1 MSSLKEIR
9 TRIQSVQSTRKIT
22 SAMMMISSS
31 KLVKAENTLKTL
43 SPYEEKLQHI
53 LDLFLS
59 SVNKVESPYTINRKV
74 SKLAIVAYSSNSGL
88 AGRFNSNVAERLQK
102 VVSKN
107 IELEKENITI
117 YPIGEQIRKAVHKMG
132 FEPAGDF
139 RESSTSPT
147 YQQSK
152 ELAEMFM
159 QQFTEKKVDKVI
171 LIYHHLKS
179 KNSLKLKEVKFLP
192 IKIEPVNELEEVQE
206 LDYIIEPDAQTVLD
220 QLIPKILK
228 LKLYTAHS
236 DSTAS
241 EHAARTIAMQ
251 IATDNADD
259 LLDELKLQ
267 FNKLRQQSITN
278 ELLDIIGG
286 SLGGQR

>member
-31 KLVKAENTLKTL
+31 KLVKAENILKNL
-43 SPYEEKLQHI
+43 SPYEEKLQNI

-59 SVNKVESPYTINRKV
+59 SVREVESPYTIKRDVK
-74 SKLAIVAYSSNSGL
+74 KLAIVAYSSNSGL
-88 AGRFNSNVAERLQK
+88 AGRFNNNVIERLQK
-102 VVSKN
+102 VINKN
-107 IELEKENITI
+107 IDLGKENITI
-117 YPIGEQIRKAVHKMG
+117 YPIGDQISKAVIKMG
-132 FEPAGDF
+132 FEPVGNF
-139 RESSTSPT
+139 RDIASNPT
-147 YQQSK
+147 YQDSK

-159 QQFTEKKVDKVI
+159 QQYIDKEVDKVI

-179 KNSLKLKEVKFLP
+179 KNSIKLKEVKFLP
-192 IKIEPVNELEEVQE
+192 VKMETAQEYEELKDF
-206 LDYIIEPDAQTVLD
+206 DYIIEPDPSTILKHLV
-220 QLIPKILK
+220 PKMLK

-286 SLGGQR
+286 SFGKKR

>member
-31 KLVKAENTLKTL
+31 KLVKAETTLKTL

-107 IELEKENITI
+107 IELGKENITI

-139 RESSTSPT
+139 LESSTSPT

-192 IKIEPVNELEEVQE
+192 IKIEPVNELEEVKE
-206 LDYIIEPDAQTVLD
+206 LDFIIEPDAQTVLD

-286 SLGGQR
+286 SLGRNR